1 MRKVYILSVLLL
13 IGLTLSQFIPSLFQN
28 YEMLSHIIK
37 IGTVTC
43 LAFIMIHVGYEFE
56 IKKEKIRMYGYD
68 YLIAFTSASL
78 PWIFVTLY
86 FVFILTP
93 EIERDGQTWV
103 ESLLAARFAAPTSAG
118 VLFSML
124 AAAGLASTWMFKKTR
139 ILAIFDDLDTVIL
152 MIPLQMLIIG
162 FKFQLIIVFAVMFI
176 LIWLSW
182 KYLNSLHLSIRW
194 KNVLLYSILIVIGA
208 EIIYLTSKA
217 IDNTVGIHI
226 EVLLPAFVLGTMISK
241 SKNRIKF
248 KENNKEY
255 DILEIKSEKKISF
268 IISAIFMVLVGL
280 SMPKLDIIAS
290 SSMVNNEIAGS
301 FIDQTENVVTNSNP
315 NQKIEWGII
324 ILHVLIVTLI
334 SNIGKIVP
342 AFVYRSEA
350 SWRER
355 LAVAVAMF
363 PRGEVG
369 AGVLI
374 ISMSYGIGGMIV
386 TISMLSLALNLLLT
400 GLFIAIVR
408 RLIKD
413 SFKTKVETSYESIQ
427 GIPRRA

>member
-1 MRKVYILSVLLL
+1 MKKVYILSFLLL
-13 IGLTLSQFIPSLFQN
+13 FGLVLSQSMPLFIDN
-28 YEMLSHIIK
+28 YSSLSHFIK
-37 IGTVTC
+37 IGTMIC

-56 IKKEKIRMYGYD
+56 IRKDRIREYGYD
-68 YLIAFTSASL
+68 YLIAFSAATL
-78 PWIFVTLY
+78 PWIFVTFY
-86 FVFILTP
+86 FVYILTP
-93 EIERDGQTWV
+93 EPARTGQTWI

-152 MIPLQMLIIG
+152 MIPLQMLVIG
-162 FKFQLIIVFAVMFI
+162 FKVQLIIVLIVMFV

-182 KYLNSLHLSIRW
+182 KYLDAIRVSIRW
-194 KNVLLYSILIVIGA
+194 KYVLFYAILIAGGA
-208 EIIYLTSKA
+208 EIIYLTSKT
-217 IDNTVGIHI
+217 IDETVGVHI

-241 SKNRIKF
+241 NHNRIK
-248 KENNKEY
+248 KSRNREEE
-255 DILEIKSEKKISF
+255 DILELESEKRVSF
-268 IISAIFMVLVGL
+268 IVSSVFMILVGL
-280 SMPKLDIIAS
+280 SMPLLEGISNSDLKTQHVDKEIIDVYISKKEIS
-290 SSMVNNEIAGS
+290 SLNLSPKQS
-301 FIDQTENVVTNSNP
+301 IDWEKILFHVV
-315 NQKIEWGII
+315 
-324 ILHVLIVTLI
+324 IVTLL

-342 AFVYRSEA
+342 AFVYRKEA

-355 LAVAVAMF
+355 LAVAFAMF

-400 GLFIAIVR
+400 GLFIVIVK
-408 RLIKD
+408 LLLK
-413 SFKTKVETSYESIQ
+413 KKEYLGLKLLQ
-427 GIPRRA
+427 